1 MRRLAVLLSL
11 IFLVQVAIDIAAC
24 ASVGAREL
32 DFEVYSMIGSGMTE
46 VDVLS
51 RAGQPDSQM
60 RIGKARNQFSWIWF
74 GDPQKD
80 EWTTTVT
87 FSSVTKL
94 VVEVSR
100 TRH

>member
-11 IFLVQVAIDIAAC
+11 LFSAHVAIDIAAC
-24 ASVGAREL
+24 TSVGAREL
-32 DFEVYSMIGSGMTE
+32 DFEVYSMISSGMTE

-51 RAGQPDSQM
+51 RAGQPDNQ
-60 RIGKARNQFSWIWF
+60 RNGKARNQYSWVWF
-74 GDPQKD
+74 GDPRKD

-100 TRH
+100 TRQ

>member
-11 IFLVQVAIDIAAC
+11 IFFGQVAIDIAAYT
-24 ASVGAREL
+24 SLGAREL
-32 DFEVYSMIGSGMTE
+32 EFEAYSMISSGMTE
-46 VDVLS
+46 VEVLS
-51 RAGQPDSQM
+51 RAGKPDTQRSM
-60 RIGKARNQFSWIWF
+60 GNSKYGWIWF

-94 VVEVSR
+94 VVDVAR
-100 TRH
+100 TRR